1 MAEKDLC
8 LFDVDGT
15 LTLSRLP
22 INPEMKVF
30 LTKLHKK
37 VAIGLV
43 GGSDLEKIREQM
55 GDQNLEE
62 AYDYVFAQNG
72 LVAYKGGKLIGK
84 ESILEYM
91 GEEKLQPFI
100 NFCLGY
106 MSKLCLP
113 AKRGNFVEFRSG
125 LINICPVGR
134 SCTQK
139 EREEFAAY
147 DKVHK
152 IREQFIEAI
161 QKKFPDLGLT
171 YSIGGQISFDCF
183 PFGWDKTYCLKHIF
197 PDRGAYSSIHFFG
210 DKTFPGGNDY
220 ELFNHEAVIG
230 HTVTS
235 PEDTMEQLK
244 QMYFS

>member
-1 MAEKDLC
+1 MTGNVTLTRFLKNVNKSKLAGNFAVSVELNKQIIFLKFFCEMGGKDLC

-15 LTLSRLP
+15 LTLSRL
-22 INPEMKVF
+22 
-30 LTKLHKK
+30 
-37 VAIGLV
+37 
-43 GGSDLEKIREQM
+43 
-55 GDQNLEE
+55 
-62 AYDYVFAQNG
+62 
-72 LVAYKGGKLIGK
+72 
-84 ESILEYM
+84 SILKYM

-106 MSKLCLP
+106 MSQLSLP

-134 SCTQK
+134 SCSQK
-139 EREEFAAY
+139 ERDEFAAY
-147 DKVHK
+147 DKVHR

-161 QKKFPDLGLT
+161 QKKFPDLGLN

-183 PFGWDKTYCLKHIF
+183 PIGWDKTYCLKHIF
-197 PDRGAYSSIHFFG
+197 PDRDTYGNIHFFG

-220 ELFNHEAVIG
+220 ELFSHEAVIG